1 MAYNVSSI
9 IGYSLLIAGIILIST
24 GLYMAFSIMTGR
36 TPPPDL
42 FREDITFKS
51 PLILPGGMKTEI
63 EVGVLPKEVLNVG
76 AGYALSLSFIAAGSA
91 FGRIGAELT
100 TWSREAK
107 QAT

>member
-1 MAYNVSSI
+1 M
-9 IGYSLLIAGIILIST
+9 
-24 GLYMAFSIMTGR
+24 
-36 TPPPDL
+36 
-42 FREDITFKS
+42 
-51 PLILPGGMKTEI
+51 PGGMKTEI